1 MTDGVV
7 LREEVPVVRP
17 PERAAVDVSEM
28 PDVVFGYRSTVWWGT
43 MLFALI
49 ESSTVMVSLF
59 SYFYL
64 RRNFDAWPPPRIVPP
79 NLEIGTASMAV
90 LAISLIPAWIV
101 GRCASDM
108 NLPKLRRWKLVLA
121 AFSLLIVIMRAL
133 EIANLNTRWDET
145 AYGSVVWAIIGVHTT
160 LLVVDVAE
168 TFAETT
174 LVFRGPMETKHFS
187 DSEDGAFYWWF
198 TVLMW
203 VPAYVTL
210 YWYPRWA

>member
-1 MTDGVV
+1 MNDGVV

-17 PERAAVDVSEM
+17 PERATVDVSEM

-59 SYFYL
+59 AYFYL
-64 RRNFDAWPPPRIVPP
+64 RRHFDAWPPPRILPP

-90 LAISLIPAWIV
+90 LAISLIPAWIM
-101 GRCASDM
+101 GKHASAM
-108 NLPKLRRWKLVLA
+108 NLPKVRLWKMVLLLFSIAIVVLRV
-121 AFSLLIVIMRAL
+121 M

-145 AYGSVVWAIIGVHTT
+145 AYGSVVWAVIGVHTT
-160 LLVVDVAE
+160 LLVVDIFESWAE
-168 TFAETT
+168 TFLA
-174 LVFRGPMETKHFS
+174 FRGPLETKHFA
-187 DSEDGAFYWWF
+187 DFEDAAFYWWF

-203 VPAYVTL
+203 VPAYVVL
-210 YWYPRWA
+210 YLYPRWT